1 MEDYKI
7 GKRVYKQVIVDGK
20 KIEKEVFLY
29 GVTEY
34 NKDEQEI
41 HYIFYDPFGVV
52 EVWYEYDENGNKIR
66 EHTSHH
72 DGYEEW
78 QEFDSKGYL
87 VSEKNTRGKNLRFNN
102 KYNSN
107 GKIAFIDEISSGR
120 RTWKYEYDENG
131 RKIYQKF
138 MRPVPKREVEFFY
151 EYNDQY
157 GDQPIL
163 EKKIVNGTLDWETK
177 YEYDENGRKIYKK
190 SMFSVDKR
198 EVEVFYEYS
207 DQYGGQTVNMMKT
220 ENLQRSSSAVCKIN
234 FHHTKA

>member
-1 MEDYKI
+1 MENYKI

-163 EKKIVNGTLDWETK
+163 EKEIENGKLVKETFYEIDSKKNWVHEKIIYEGEESNSWAD
-177 YEYDENGRKIYKK
+177 YEYNENGKLVKKLIYQA
-190 SMFSVDKR
+190 R
-198 EVEVFYEYS
+198 
-207 DQYGGQTVNMMKT
+207 
-220 ENLQRSSSAVCKIN
+220 L
-234 FHHTKA
+234 